1 MGTVI
6 NQPRAETER
15 PFSSIGV
22 SSDSKG
28 TRKYYYASLAMMGL
42 ERKALTT
49 KDTKVHEGILEGFGF
64 PS

>member
-1 MGTVI
+1 
-6 NQPRAETER
+6 
-15 PFSSIGV
+15 
-22 SSDSKG
+22 
-28 TRKYYYASLAMMGL
+28 MMGL